1 MSEIFELQSFNN
13 VSSKQLEQGYE
24 KRDFLTLCLAIQN
37 FCEIPVLCDRR
48 VSKVEMCVLKPC
60 VCTMGISVMAV
71 SFVSVKVH
79 NKKKE
84 KKNQLL

>member
-13 VSSKQLEQGYE
+13 VSANSQKKDMK

>member
-1 MSEIFELQSFNN
+1 MSENFELQSFNN
-13 VSSKQLEQGYE
+13 VSTNSY
-24 KRDFLTLCLAIQN
+24 KRDFLTLLSDLE
-37 FCEIPVLCDRR
+37 FLCSCSVRR

-79 NKKKE
+79 NKKPAA
-84 KKNQLL
+84 LS

>member
-1 MSEIFELQSFNN
+1 MSLQI
-13 VSSKQLEQGYE
+13 VRKET
-24 KRDFLTLCLAIQN
+24 FLTLLISDLE
-37 FCEIPVLCDRR
+37 FLCSCFVRR

-79 NKKKE
+79 NKKKKRKTSCSE
-84 KKNQLL
+84 LN